1 MHWQRLV
8 ACQADAV
15 EVLVASPL
23 ILSLVGFNE
32 DGISVDQFRRIPNRY
47 HRDQSPDVADN
58 KSDVT
63 ATGWV
68 YATTGLSFQCARLFK
83 LSVFGGEI

>member
-32 DGISVDQFRRIPNRY
+32 DGISVDQFRRIPNHY
-47 HRDQSPDVADN
+47 QSPDVADS